1 MAMFNQK
8 DEMGDP
14 NIDTLIGS
22 NTRFEGDIRF
32 KGGLHIDGEVEGS
45 VVADGSGLL
54 VISEQ
59 GRVKGE
65 IDVPEVIVDGQVDG
79 DITASNRLEL
89 RENGRVGG
97 NIKYGSIRMALGA
110 QVNGNLAYES
120 NPSAPRSDFRST
132 KDKETSSGSG
142 S

>member
-14 NIDTLIGS
+14 NIDTLIGE

-32 KGGLHIDGEVEGS
+32 KGGLHIDGQVEGS
-45 VVADGSGLL
+45 IVAEGAEAGLL

-65 IDVPEVIVDGQVDG
+65 VNVPEVVIDGTVEG
-79 DITASNRLEL
+79 DITATRRLEL

-97 NIKYGSIRMALGA
+97 NIRYGAIQMALGA
-110 QVNGNLAYES
+110 QVNGSLAYES
-120 NPSAPRSDFRST
+120 NPQHRQN
-132 KDKETSSGSG
+132 KSGD
-142 S
+142 